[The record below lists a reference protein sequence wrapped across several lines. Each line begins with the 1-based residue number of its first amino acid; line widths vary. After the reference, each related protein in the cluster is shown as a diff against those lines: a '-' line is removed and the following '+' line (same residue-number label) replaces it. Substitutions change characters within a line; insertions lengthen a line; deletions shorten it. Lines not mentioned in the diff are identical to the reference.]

1 MRRSTVQYI
10 SQMSLVLLVAL
21 VAMAGCGP
29 SVRPL
34 HTRREVPVE
43 GVVTVAGSPL
53 KAGTI
58 RFVEIGPVFTLSGGD
73 ITDGSFR
80 FGVLPG
86 TKRVE
91 ISVPGPYGR
100 AFAQYAGETSE
111 LRAEV
116 VAHGDNRFSFDLSRQ

>member
-1 MRRSTVQYI
+1 MQYI

-34 HTRREVPVE
+34 HTGREVQIE
-43 GVVTVAGSPL
+43 GSVTVAGSPL
-53 KAGTI
+53 KAGMI
-58 RFVEIGPVFTLSGGD
+58 RFVELGPVFTQSGGD

-91 ISVPGPYGR
+91 ISVSGPTGR
-100 AFAQYAGETSE
+100 TFARYAGEASD

-116 VAHGDNRFSFDLSRQ
+116 SDRQDTNRFTFELTPK